1 MMRKQF
7 WAVLAAGAV
16 AAVAVAQNLPAI
28 RVSVRTGGAVTA
40 GASTNAAPTL
50 CTTNVPG
57 FTRAWLLIQNTNA
70 TGTVMVYAGTNTA
83 APLAE
88 IPAAGGTWVTE
99 YPVVDNGQYSVR
111 STGAARAVLVSEGWG
126 Q

>member
-1 MMRKQF
+1 MRKQL
-7 WAVLAAGAV
+7 WAVVAVVALAGAV
-16 AAVAVAQNLPAI
+16 VMAQNLPAI
-28 RVSVRTGGAVTA
+28 RVSVRTGGPVTA

-50 CTTNVPG
+50 CTTNIAG
-57 FTRAWLLIQNTNA
+57 FTRAWLLIQNTNTA
-70 TGTVMVYAGTNTA
+70 GTVMVYAGTNTA

-111 STGAARAVLVSEGWG
+111 STGAAKAVLVSEGWG

>member
-1 MMRKQF
+1 MRKQF

-40 GASTNAAPTL
+40 GASSGVPTL
-50 CTTNVPG
+50 CTTNIPG

-126 Q
+126 QQ

>member
-1 MMRKQF
+1 MRKQL
-7 WAVLAAGAV
+7 WAVLAVLAL

-28 RVSVRTGGAVTA
+28 RVSQRFGSGVTA

-50 CTTNVPG
+50 CTTNLPG

-70 TGTVMVYAGTNTA
+70 VGTVMVYAGTTTN

-88 IPAAGGTWVTE
+88 IPAAGGTWVVE
-99 YPVVDNGQYSVR
+99 WPVVDNGSYSIR
-111 STGAARAVLVSEGWG
+111 STGAARTVLVSEGWG